1 MSFHPQYIEAR
12 LMRLENEALSSCQ
25 NKEGAPSHAVPV
37 VRHGSFDDFEG
48 KPQHY

>member
-1 MSFHPQYIEAR
+1 MSFHPQYFEAG

-25 NKEGAPSHAVPV
+25 NVEGAPSHEAPPT
-37 VRHGSFDDFEG
+37 RHGSFDDFEG